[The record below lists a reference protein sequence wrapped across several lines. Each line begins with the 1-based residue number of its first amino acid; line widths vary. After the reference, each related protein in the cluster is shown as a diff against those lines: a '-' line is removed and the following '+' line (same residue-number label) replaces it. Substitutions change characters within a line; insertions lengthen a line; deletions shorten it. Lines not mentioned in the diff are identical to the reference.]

1 MASLSSL
8 DFPSFFESFAEVSAE
23 EVLFPLVPSFGW
35 PVSLCQTD
43 PKNPS
48 SLEDSDEDL
57 VLEEL
62 SLLEEE
68 TESLICSNLPGFSHV
83 HDPFSGFII
92 ELVCKHFDNRA
103 LVGAEILRHGNLEF
117 NLKISGFASSS
128 L

>member
-8 DFPSFFESFAEVSAE
+8 DFPSFESFAEVSSE
-23 EVLFPLVPSFGW
+23 EVLFSLVPSFGW

-48 SLEDSDEDL
+48 SLEDEDEDL
-57 VLEEL
+57 ALEEL
-62 SLLEEE
+62 SSLEEE
-68 TESLICSNLPGFSHV
+68 TESLISSNSPGLSHV
-83 HDPFSGFII
+83 HDPFGGFVI
-92 ELVCKHFDNRA
+92 ELVCKHFDNCS

-117 NLKISGFASSS
+117 NLKIPGFASSS

>member
-8 DFPSFFESFAEVSAE
+8 DFPSFFEFFAEASTE
-23 EVLFPLVPSFGW
+23 EVLFPLVPSFAW

-48 SLEDSDEDL
+48 SLEESDEDL

-68 TESLICSNLPGFSHV
+68 TESLISSNLPGLSHV
-83 HDPFSGFII
+83 HDPFGGLVI
-92 ELVCKHFDNRA
+92 ELVCKHFDNRS